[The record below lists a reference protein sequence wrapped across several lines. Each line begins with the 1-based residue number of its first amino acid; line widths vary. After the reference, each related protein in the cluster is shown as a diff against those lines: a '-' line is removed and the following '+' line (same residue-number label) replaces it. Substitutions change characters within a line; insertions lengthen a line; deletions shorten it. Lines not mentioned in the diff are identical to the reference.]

1 MKLFLEDRQIETYKI
16 VLIQGHQSRSLKKD
30 KQLEKLE
37 KEEEWGEQRGIR
49 KVTPRTI
56 KLNTSCFKVF

>member
-30 KQLEKLE
+30 KQLAKLE
-37 KEEEWGEQRGIR
+37 KEEERGEQRRIR

-56 KLNTSCFKVF
+56 KLNKSCFKVF